1 MIQQESRLKVADNTG
16 ARELLCIRVMG
27 GSTRRY
33 ANIGDVIVASVKEA
47 TPGGV
52 VKKGDVVKAVV
63 VRSVKGAR
71 RKDGSYIK
79 FDENTVHEDRIS
91 GSGSIIR
98 RCQVMHKIKKD
109 DMVKIIAGKD
119 KDKTGKV
126 LSVDT
131 KKNEV
136 VVEGC
141 NMVTKHTKPS
151 QTNQNGGIVHQEAPI
166 DISNV
171 MLFVD
176 GKATR
181 VGFEVKD
188 GKKVRVAKA
197 TGKVID

>member
-1 MIQQESRLKVADNTG
+1 
-16 ARELLCIRVMG
+16 
-27 GSTRRY
+27 
-33 ANIGDVIVASVKEA
+33 
-47 TPGGV
+47 
-52 VKKGDVVKAVV
+52 
-63 VRSVKGAR
+63 
-71 RKDGSYIK
+71 
-79 FDENTVHEDRIS
+79 
-91 GSGSIIR
+91 
-98 RCQVMHKIKKD
+98 MHKIKKD

-171 MLFVD
+171 
-176 GKATR
+176 KATR